1 MSQLVC
7 VLLQFYLYAVFIR
20 IIMSWFPLQPGGVG
34 EQIAAVL
41 FTITEPVL
49 GPLRSVIPAVPIG
62 AMRLDLS
69 PIVVIFGV
77 QILQSMIC

>member
-20 IIMSWFPLQPGGVG
+20 IIMSWFPLQPGGLG
-34 EQIAAVL
+34 QQIAAL
-41 FTITEPVL
+41 LITITEPVL
-49 GPLRSVIPAVPIG
+49 GPLRRVIPAVPIG

-69 PIVVIFGV
+69 PIVAIFGV